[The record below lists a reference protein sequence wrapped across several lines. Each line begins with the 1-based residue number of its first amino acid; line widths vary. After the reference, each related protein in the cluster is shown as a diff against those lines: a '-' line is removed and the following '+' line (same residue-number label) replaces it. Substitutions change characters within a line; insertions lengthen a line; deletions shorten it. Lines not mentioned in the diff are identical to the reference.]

1 MKAIWIL
8 TISYKFLVKKAL
20 FYTLLEKEQQGNKK
34 VTEVISKNI
43 YKIPFF
49 DVEIRFHELNNLN
62 KENN

>member
-8 TISYKFLVKKAL
+8 TISYKFLVKKDL

-34 VTEVISKNI
+34 VTKVISKNI

>member
-8 TISYKFLVKKAL
+8 TISYKFLVKKDL

-34 VTEVISKNI
+34 VTKVISKNI

-49 DVEIRFHELNNLN
+49 DV
-62 KENN
+62 